1 MPEEA
6 KEEQVVETEETETE
20 QVEEQPSSE
29 VETEEVSTEEEV
41 EGEYY
46 KPEEIPKDFE
56 KIDPNKLPP
65 ELRAGYN
72 RMLAA
77 HTQRESGLADARKKA
92 ELWDYV
98 TQHPEF
104 LARIQPQQTVQ
115 QPVTQ
120 QRVEDQFV
128 SQLNLPEDNEL
139 TPALK
144 ALATMMV
151 RGFGEQ
157 RSQANQITNDR
168 LKDRINVFVDQ
179 KTGLRADAEFVQAMD
194 RIGMDNP
201 KLFNDLDRLYKYASA
216 ELGRSH
222 KSTKPPAKDI
232 NTVYKEMKEA
242 KLAKV
247 PRPSGTLRQGDIKK
261 AKNVAEAWA
270 QAESQMQK
278 ATREKRCLQAHSPII
293 LIKCCQQR

>member
-247 PRPSGTLRQGDIKK
+247 PRPSGTPRQGDIKK

-278 ATREKRCLQAHSPII
+278 ATRK
-293 LIKCCQQR
+293 